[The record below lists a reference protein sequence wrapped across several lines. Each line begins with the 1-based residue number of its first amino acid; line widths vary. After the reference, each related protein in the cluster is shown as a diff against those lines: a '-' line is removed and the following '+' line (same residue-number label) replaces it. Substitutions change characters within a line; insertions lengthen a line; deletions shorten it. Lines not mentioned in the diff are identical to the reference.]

1 VSVKRVRVTVG
12 GRVQGVFFRA
22 TCAERARD
30 LGLSGSV
37 RNLRDGRVESVFE
50 GDDSAVERM
59 IEWCRR
65 GPELAVVDEVE
76 VIAEAPQGDSGFRVE
91 G

>member
-1 VSVKRVRVTVG
+1 VNVKRVRVTVG

-37 RNLRDGRVESVFE
+37 RNLPDGRVESVFE
-50 GDDSAVERM
+50 GDDSGVERM

-65 GPELAVVDEVE
+65 GPELAIVDDVE
-76 VIAEAPQGDSGFRVE
+76 VTPEDPRGEAGFRVE